1 MRKNAY
7 MSTTST
13 NDESRISRRRRPN
26 PIPPEQR
33 DVVDVETTA
42 NLLDISRRTIYA
54 LIATGELQSVK
65 VRARRLIPRRAR
77 EELIERLLAEGG
89 K

>member
-33 DVVDVETTA
+33 DAVDVETTA
-42 NLLDISRRTIYA
+42 NLLGVSRRTIYK
-54 LIATGELQSVK
+54 LISTGELQSIK
-65 VRARRLIPRRAR
+65 VRGRRLIPRRTR
-77 EELIERLLAEGG
+77 KQLIERLLAEGA